1 MTSWAHHL
9 AGTRQAGARQRRAWL
24 CALALGAL
32 PLPAL
37 CDSNSGSGLNSSA
50 SASLKFTLNIDKFI
64 YLRLGN
70 PGGAIS
76 NVQFMVSPSVTS
88 SPASPANGNNQ
99 AANWN
104 GAAPGYSV
112 SAIDNRVEVEV
123 RSNGGQV
130 ALRANTLSALTTSS
144 GSATIPMSQITVS
157 SSQPTALPA
166 PPLAN
171 SGTGTAVNVPPTSFA
186 GRVTVS
192 SAFWTFS
199 YAPATMP
206 MAGDYSGQVQ
216 FTATIP

>member
-1 MTSWAHHL
+1 MTTWAHNL
-9 AGTRQAGARQRRAWL
+9 AGTRQTGARRRRAWL
-24 CALALGAL
+24 CALALGTL

-64 YLRLGN
+64 YLRLGTD
-70 PGGAIS
+70 GGGIS
-76 NVQFMVSPSVTS
+76 NVKFTVAPSVTS

-112 SAIDNRVEVEV
+112 SATDNGVDVEV

-130 ALRANTLSALTTSS
+130 SLRANTLSALTS
-144 GSATIPMSQITVS
+144 GSATIPMSQITIS
-157 SSQPTALPA
+157 SSQPTNLPA

-171 SGTGTAVNVPPTSFA
+171 SGMGTAVNLPPTSFA

-192 SAFWTFS
+192 SATWTFN

-206 MAGDYSGQVQ
+206 MAGNYSGGQVQ